1 MSQRPRYV
9 LVVQVPRDIELRIED
24 AFLGHIGVTRPAMG
38 YHVTLL
44 GPFCLAK
51 GGADA
56 LSALI
61 DQVCHATPSFDL
73 QLAGI
78 KAFSSADNHVA
89 YLQVGSIE
97 TLLYLRGR
105 LLADLLSQDILVDPC
120 PRLDTDVYLPHVTL
134 ALELTQGEL
143 ALLTESS
150 SIRDFSATFTVNA
163 LALAAE
169 QIGAPWRVEKVFPLG
184 KGSAATVS

>member
-1 MSQRPRYV
+1 MSPRPRYV
-9 LVVQVPRDIELRIED
+9 LVIQLPRSTELRIED

-44 GPFCLAK
+44 GPFCLIK
-51 GGADA
+51 GSAEV

-61 DQVCHATPSFDL
+61 DQICHTMPSFDL
-73 QLAGI
+73 QLAGV
-78 KAFSSADNHVA
+78 KAFSSADNHIA

-97 TLLYLRGR
+97 PLLYLRDR

-120 PRLDTDVYLPHVTL
+120 PQIDTDVYLPHVTL
-134 ALELTQGEL
+134 SLELTYDEL

-150 SIRDFSATFTVNA
+150 SVRDFSATFTVNA
-163 LALAAE
+163 LALVAE

-184 KGSAATVS
+184 NGMSE